1 MDHDQKL
8 RVYIIDD
15 ELPAI
20 NKLSMQLA
28 NIDSVELIGSS
39 QSPSKGVGEIKQLKP
54 DLIFLDINMPELDGF
69 DIISFIPETC
79 LFTFV
84 SASQDYAADAFDT
97 PAIDY
102 LLKPVSIKRL
112 LKCLDKAK
120 LALTTRHASQQ
131 NASNNLI
138 QHRKLISKQGE
149 RMFFVNI
156 DDIYYINSSQGS
168 VVAHTQNKAF
178 PIAMSME
185 KLALSLPAK
194 DFVRFHRSFII
205 NVNYIKEVQRWF
217 GAKLLVIMSD
227 NDKTEITSS
236 RDGARILKRQ
246 FHL

>member
-1 MDHDQKL
+1 MELDQKL

-20 NKLSMQLA
+20 TKLSMQLS
-28 NIDSVELIGSS
+28 NIDTVELIGSS
-39 QSPSKGVGEIKQLKP
+39 QSPSKGVEEIKQLKP
-54 DLIFLDINMPELDGF
+54 DLVFLDINMPELDGF
-69 DIISFIPETC
+69 DIVSFIPESC

-112 LKCLDKAK
+112 MKCLNKAA
-120 LALTTRHASQQ
+120 LAISNRHNTPTDTNSDEM
-131 NASNNLI
+131 
-138 QHRKLISKQGE
+138 QHKKLISKQGD
-149 RMFFVNI
+149 RMFFVDI
-156 DDIYYINSSQGS
+156 DDICYFNSSQGS
-168 VVAHTQNKAF
+168 VVAHTENKAY

-185 KLALSLPAK
+185 KLAQTLPAK
-194 DFVRFHRSFII
+194 DFVRFHRSFVI